1 ASCSGVAALAANER
15 TARRLLRTPRSTA
28 RPDLG
33 RGLLLLNSSPWLGLS
48 AGGAVSHTVGVANA
62 MAGEG
67 ILTTV
72 STYSETPGLRD
83 DVRVET
89 LLPPRGFALP
99 PELNRFRFGR
109 AASSGIGESG
119 VV

>member
-1 ASCSGVAALAANER
+1 M
-15 TARRLLRTPRSTA
+15 
-28 RPDLG
+28 
-33 RGLLLLNSSPWLGLS
+33 
-48 AGGAVSHTVGVANA
+48 SHTVGVANA

-89 LLPPRGFALP
+89 LLPPRGAR
-99 PELNRFRFGR
+99 E
-109 AASSGIGESG
+109 AK
-119 VV
+119 